1 MNIDN
6 LVKAYKKQKFES
18 AFVNLRPLLGNFN
31 WAEFLFLIGG
41 AQAGKSYA
49 IVDFFISQFMKDS
62 TPFYWF
68 RLTEAQCNILLKNNA
83 EKLIDPDIKRR
94 YNLQIV
100 SECGNV
106 YATEYKEKITKHK
119 DGSSTSRMVE
129 DKSKR
134 KLLARVIALSTF
146 YKNKGA
152 GYFDKDYEG

>member
-1 MNIDN
+1 
-6 LVKAYKKQKFES
+6 
-18 AFVNLRPLLGNFN
+18 
-31 WAEFLFLIGG
+31 
-41 AQAGKSYA
+41 
-49 IVDFFISQFMKDS
+49 MKDG

-68 RLTEAQCNILLKNNA
+68 RLTEAQCNILLKSNA

-100 SECGNV
+100 AECGNV
-106 YATEYKEKITKHK
+106 YATEYKEKITNHK
-119 DGSSTSRMVE
+119 DGSKTSRMVE